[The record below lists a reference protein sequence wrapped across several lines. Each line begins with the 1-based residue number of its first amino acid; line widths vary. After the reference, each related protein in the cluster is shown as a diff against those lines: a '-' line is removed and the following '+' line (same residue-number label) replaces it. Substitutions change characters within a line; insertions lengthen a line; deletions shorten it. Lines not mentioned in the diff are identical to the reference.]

1 MKGSIDKYSLSLIK
15 QQVVYLISINQF
27 QLSKYS
33 PVRLDI
39 QISYQYLSTLLKSNY
54 RKMVRSKEKEASL
67 IQIPYWWIIFTFFFI
82 CNWMQQSTREW
93 CLFSFLFSI
102 ADSWFFFCY
111 MNQQSIA
118 WLIIVILHL
127 KHVFFSSLL
136 SLAYLHNIFLLFF
149 HIDSTLLF
157 NTHTFSAARQK
168 HTYLWSKGTQR
179 EKEK

>member
-67 IQIPYWWIIFTFFFI
+67 IQIPYW
-82 CNWMQQSTREW
+82 
-93 CLFSFLFSI
+93 
-102 ADSWFFFCY
+102 
-111 MNQQSIA
+111 
-118 WLIIVILHL
+118 
-127 KHVFFSSLL
+127 
-136 SLAYLHNIFLLFF
+136 
-149 HIDSTLLF
+149 
-157 NTHTFSAARQK
+157 
-168 HTYLWSKGTQR
+168 
-179 EKEK
+179 